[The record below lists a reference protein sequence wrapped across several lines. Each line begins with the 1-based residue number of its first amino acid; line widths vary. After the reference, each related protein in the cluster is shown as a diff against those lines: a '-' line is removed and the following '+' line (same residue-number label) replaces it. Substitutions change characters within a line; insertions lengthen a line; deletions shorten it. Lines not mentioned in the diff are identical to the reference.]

1 MPVAQTCAVAD
12 TCAEPAVIH
21 YDGIHAA
28 ILCAARKVGHQIL
41 VDIEEESFPRIKD
54 NRAAGGDLCEEDM
67 VAGKIVHIARNA
79 ADAVRRV
86 GHYRLGGAE
95 GLALLEQP

>member
-1 MPVAQTCAVAD
+1 MRAVEVAVAVDHLGLNPYTETDAERLYTADKRGQTVLEAVGICVPVAQTCAVAD

-41 VDIEEESFPRIKD
+41 VDIEEESFP
-54 NRAAGGDLCEEDM
+54 
-67 VAGKIVHIARNA
+67 
-79 ADAVRRV
+79 
-86 GHYRLGGAE
+86 
-95 GLALLEQP
+95 